1 MSEKSAMG
9 DRCAELKLRGAVL
22 SVFSVVDTAYPE
34 STERIVLVGLGAF
47 DELPDETE
55 NLELDEPV
63 ELPEETENLV
73 IRL

>member
-1 MSEKSAMG
+1 M
-9 DRCAELKLRGAVL
+9 
-22 SVFSVVDTAYPE
+22 
-34 STERIVLVGLGAF
+34 LVGLGAV

-73 IRL
+73 IRLSWLRYRDLLVTASMR